1 MLRNFRC
8 FAKLDLEFN
17 ERIVLIHGPNG
28 SGKTSILEALHY
40 ACYLRSFK
48 THLPREMVKAKTDGF
63 GIVLGIASQ
72 GFDTLHVMVSGQ
84 KKTVKLNDKP
94 VSSYK
99 ELYGA
104 YRVVTITEDDLQ
116 MIQGGPSIRRTFLD
130 HMAMLLNPEYAI
142 IGKKYRIILENRNA
156 LLAQRKQDDESYHL
170 WTDQLLKYTRE
181 IQAERKRML
190 ELLKEDSK
198 SLMESLF
205 LADDSVAFSYEYA
218 RPYNDMSDIHS
229 TSDLLI
235 RYPSLMGHEM
245 AQKRSLFGAH
255 LDDFSVIY
263 QGKASR
269 AYASRGQQKL
279 LVFLLKLASIKSLT
293 AESPGVILLV
303 DDFMTDFDAARAES
317 LIPLLTSLP
326 SQLIVTSPVEAMVK
340 DILKA
345 YNTQIIDLP
354 AFAGQPDK
362 NQISEQEVMI

>member
-8 FAKLDLEFN
+8 FSKLDLEFN
-17 ERIVLIHGPNG
+17 EPVALIHGPNG

-48 THLPREMVKAKTDGF
+48 THLPREIVKAKTDGF

-72 GFDTLHVMVSGQ
+72 GFDTLHVMLSGQ
-84 KKTVKLNDKP
+84 KKTVKLNEKP

-116 MIQGGPSIRRTFLD
+116 MIQGAPSIRRTFLD
-130 HMAMLLNPEYAI
+130 HMAMLINPEHANL
-142 IGKKYRIILENRNA
+142 GRKYRIILENRNA
-156 LLAQRKQDDESYHL
+156 LLAQRKNDDESYHL
-170 WTDQLLKYTRE
+170 WTDQLLKYSLE
-181 IQAERKRML
+181 IQMERKRML
-190 ELLKEDSK
+190 DLLREESK
-198 SLMESLF
+198 TLMQSLF
-205 LADDSVAFSYEYA
+205 LAEGSVTFSYDYA
-218 RPYNDMSDIHS
+218 RPYSDMENIHS
-229 TSDLLI
+229 TNDLLI
-235 RYPSLMGHEM
+235 RYPSLPGHEA

-279 LVFLLKLASIKSLT
+279 LVFLLKLASIKCLT

-303 DDFMTDFDAARAES
+303 DDFMTDFDTARAES
-317 LIPLLTSLP
+317 LVPLLTTLP
-326 SQLIVTSPVEAMVK
+326 SQLIVTSPVEALVK

-345 YNTQIIDLP
+345 YNTQIIDVT
-354 AFAGQPDK
+354 ASAGGPDK
-362 NQISEQEVMI
+362 NQIYEQEVMI